1 LFTLK
6 AIPTAP
12 DPAQRTDVRV
22 IFALWLVHF
31 TGDLYASFVSPLLPA
46 FADVFSLS
54 LAQVGLIAGLNRFLM
69 FIVQPLAGYYAD
81 HHRTRLFILGGP
93 LLSIVFIPLVGVA
106 PNYAV
111 LLLFVALG
119 SIGQSM
125 FHPPVAGMIAAY
137 AGRNFSLCMSVF
149 NAGGTMAFGVGPI
162 LITALVAAFGM
173 PGTVYSMGIGLPLMA
188 LLYHMVPRPQGE
200 GLAGKGF
207 AESLRVAL
215 GPSWRAVAD
224 LWVVM
229 VLRAFVS
236 QAFITFFPVLYAREG
251 YPLVSIGLV
260 AALFTLA
267 GALSGLIAGSLS
279 DRFRYRPI
287 FLGSHFLT
295 VPALLCSL
303 WLRGD
308 WIYPAAFLSGFF
320 SMATLPLGVTLG
332 QTLAPQG
339 RSMVSSLMMGLAL
352 GIGGVLTPVIGRLA
366 DLFGLETVL
375 FWLPAVPLLTMLLC
389 LRLPE
394 RPAAR

>member
-1 LFTLK
+1 MFTLK
-6 AIPTAP
+6 AIPTVP

-188 LLYHMVPRPQGE
+188 LLYHMVPRPQGVVMDGAE
-200 GLAGKGF
+200 PTELVEHTRGVSALESEQRVRLLQRGKALAKHLAGRDNEPPPASRFGTLGEAHQGAGAGLKVELQRGALAVRSRVKHVRPEPRWSGGVPEPQVSLAAVVEEHQASLPIGSLTLDPVADPGKVLQQEHADGVGQV
-207 AESLRVAL
+207 AETHERVTGRRQQRRGETSHDADLLTALEGAGVAVHRAAVETVAL
-215 GPSWRAVAD
+215 HQR
-224 LWVVM
+224 L
-229 VLRAFVS
+229 
-236 QAFITFFPVLYAREG
+236 QG
-251 YPLVSIGLV
+251 YDEPRRPL
-260 AALFTLA
+260 
-267 GALSGLIAGSLS
+267 
-279 DRFRYRPI
+279 
-287 FLGSHFLT
+287 
-295 VPALLCSL
+295 
-303 WLRGD
+303 
-308 WIYPAAFLSGFF
+308 
-320 SMATLPLGVTLG
+320 
-332 QTLAPQG
+332 
-339 RSMVSSLMMGLAL
+339 
-352 GIGGVLTPVIGRLA
+352 
-366 DLFGLETVL
+366 
-375 FWLPAVPLLTMLLC
+375 
-389 LRLPE
+389 
-394 RPAAR
+394 

>member
-1 LFTLK
+1 M
-6 AIPTAP
+6 
-12 DPAQRTDVRV
+12 RV

-46 FADVFSLS
+46 FAEAFTLS
-54 LAQVGLIAGLNRFLM
+54 LAQVGVIAGLNRFLM
-69 FIVQPLAGYYAD
+69 FIVQPIAGYCAD
-81 HHRTRLFILGGP
+81 HYRTRLFILGGP
-93 LLSIVFIPLVGVA
+93 LLSLVFIPLVGVA
-106 PNYAV
+106 PNFWV
-111 LLLFVALG
+111 LLVFVALG

-125 FHPPVAGMIAAY
+125 FHPPVAGMISTY
-137 AGRNFSLCMSVF
+137 AGRNFSFCMSIF
-149 NAGGTMAFGVGPI
+149 NAGGTMAFGVGPV
-162 LITALVAAFGM
+162 LITLLVSTFGM
-173 PGTVYSMGIGLPLMA
+173 PGTVYSMAIGLPLLA
-188 LLYHMVPRPQGE
+188 ILFRMVPRPEGE

-207 AESLRVAL
+207 VESLRVAL
-215 GPSWRAVAD
+215 GPSRRAVAD

-267 GALSGLIAGSLS
+267 GALSGLIAGSLA
-279 DRFRYRPI
+279 DRFRHRPI
-287 FLGSHFLT
+287 FLVSHFLT
-295 VPALLCSL
+295 APALLSSL

-308 WIYPAAFLSGFF
+308 WIYPCAFLSGFF

-366 DLFGLETVL
+366 DLYGLEAVL
-375 FWLPAVPLLTMLLC
+375 FWLPAVPLFTMLLC

-394 RPAAR
+394 KPAAS